1 MVFAHPF
8 YVTNPFYEPLH
19 VHVQPMIRALPTF
32 LLRPIVHFVGWL
44 GCCLG
49 LSVPA
54 LGVKPFPFG
63 TCIVTSVGSM
73 GMDTMDTAFA
83 PHTPWAHVPLL
94 VMVGAVADK
103 AVARNGQA
111 VVRPTLTLT
120 CTLDHRFADG
130 SAAAHV
136 AKRIRTFIENPV
148 STHVLF
154 EGQRRATKGNE
165 GQRGLLVAY
174 NGLSWSRLQ
183 RSSLEGTTIYRFIPP
198 SFLLINTFTIV

>member
-1 MVFAHPF
+1 MCRNNDYADVNALSSLSLPLFSSSPPLLLCPLLYQWF
-8 YVTNPFYEPLH
+8 LRTLFMLQTLFTNPLH

-73 GMDTMDTAFA
+73 GMDTAFA

-148 STHVLF
+148 STHACV
-154 EGQRRATKGNE
+154 
-165 GQRGLLVAY
+165 
-174 NGLSWSRLQ
+174 
-183 RSSLEGTTIYRFIPP
+183 
-198 SFLLINTFTIV
+198 